1 MSDTPQSSSYWSE
14 GYFKLESE
22 NEGLVDRIAESEA
35 EVLSLVDRVINTE
48 IARDWARDW
57 AAWLK
62 RENTRLEAR
71 VVELERTYEALEGV
85 LKLYQDETWFPGK
98 ASES

>member
-1 MSDTPQSSSYWSE
+1 MSDTAGWT
-14 GYFKLESE
+14 
-22 NEGLVDRIAESEA
+22 RIAELEA

-48 IARDWARDW
+48 IERDWAQDET
-57 AAWLK
+57 AWRK
-62 RENTRLEAR
+62 CENARLEAR
-71 VVELERTYEALEGV
+71 VIELARAYGALEGV